1 MKVTNYLLGYK
12 NLKIVQ
18 DNDMFNFSL
27 DSVLLPNFVT
37 INKRIEKILDI
48 GCGNAPIPLIL
59 TTKTNAKITGVE
71 IQKEV
76 YDLAIESVKLNNKES
91 QINIVNEDIN
101 DYYKEIETDSFDVI
115 TCNPPFFK
123 YIETSNIN
131 KNDYKTVAR
140 HEVKLNLSEL
150 FNIAKKLLKNN
161 GVIAIVHRPERFVE
175 VVEEMKKNNIEPK
188 RVQFVY
194 PKKDSE
200 ANIMLIEGS
209 KNGNPGLKILPPLYS
224 HKENGEYTEEIKK
237 YFE

>member
-1 MKVTNYLLGYK
+1 MKVINYLLGY
-12 NLKIVQ
+12 NDLKIIQ
-18 DNDMFNFSL
+18 DNEMFNFSL

-37 INKRIEKILDI
+37 INKKIDKILDI

-59 TTKTNAKITGVE
+59 STKTQAKIVGVE

-76 YDLAIESVKLNNKES
+76 YDLAIESIKINNKED
-91 QINIVNEDIN
+91 QITIVNKDIN

-123 YIETSNIN
+123 YSETSNIN
-131 KNDYKTVAR
+131 KNDYKTIAR
-140 HEVKLNLSEL
+140 HEVKLNLEQL

-161 GVIAIVHRPERFVE
+161 GIIAIVHRPERFVE
-175 VVEEMKKNNIEPK
+175 VVETMKKNNIEPK

-194 PKKDSE
+194 PKKNME

-209 KNGNPGLKILPPLYS
+209 KNGNSGLKILPPIYT
-224 HKENGEYTEEIKK
+224 HKENGEYTDEVKK

>member
-12 NLKIVQ
+12 DLKIVQ
-18 DNDMFNFSL
+18 DNEMFNFSL

-37 INKRIEKILDI
+37 INKKINKILDI

-59 TTKTNAKITGVE
+59 STKTDAKITGVE

-76 YDLAIESVKLNNKES
+76 YDLAIESVNINKKEN
-91 QINIVNEDIN
+91 QITIINKDIN
-101 DYYKEIETDSFDVI
+101 DYYKEIETDYYDVI

-131 KNDYKTVAR
+131 KNDYKTIAR
-140 HEVKLNLSEL
+140 HEVKLNLNQL
-150 FNIAKKLLKNN
+150 FTIAKKLLKNN

-188 RVQFVY
+188 KVQFVY
-194 PKKDSE
+194 PKKNME

-209 KNGNPGLKILPPLYS
+209 KNGKPGLKILPPIYS
-224 HKENGEYTEEIKK
+224 HQDNGEYTDDVKK